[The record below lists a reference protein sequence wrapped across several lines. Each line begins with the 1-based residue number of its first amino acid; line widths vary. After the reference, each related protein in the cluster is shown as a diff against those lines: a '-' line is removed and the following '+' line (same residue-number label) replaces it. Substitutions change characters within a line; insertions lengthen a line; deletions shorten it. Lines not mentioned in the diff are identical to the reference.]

1 VKKTIWQ
8 SLPDY
13 SADWEPPEKKASDA
27 EVEARFYSEFARESE
42 TILRLTETVRDFS
55 RGELLRARL
64 RTENYPG
71 SALDDLHP
79 YCFRIV
85 FALIPRI
92 NLREIGWNQLKS
104 EQQKSLIDAFSR
116 PEPAFRR
123 LGKWEL
129 IEFAEKFIHP
139 TEPEYKYSDSDPVVR
154 HLADISPRWHAGSRL
169 YCRGIEEIAI
179 RIDWNQGPQAVK
191 KAMEEWFVRHK
202 RGLDRLKQEG
212 KLPDSA
218 HGSHMYHLRDETGA
232 KTPRRK
238 YLAALRGLGAMRLL
252 SSHTLL
258 EAIEKTKGY
267 KGKEDS
273 LYWGFIDDGEPA
285 GRRAWNRGIEYARRR
300 FQDLFYPRDNYS
312 LHIRRSRGLPE
323 IEEPISY
330 QRYCSRVAKN
340 KSRTARRRK
349 NRWECQRSGPRRLV
363 RCGYFMEVPF
373 RNWGDK
379 V

>member
-1 VKKTIWQ
+1 
-8 SLPDY
+8 
-13 SADWEPPEKKASDA
+13 
-27 EVEARFYSEFARESE
+27 
-42 TILRLTETVRDFS
+42 
-55 RGELLRARL
+55 
-64 RTENYPG
+64 
-71 SALDDLHP
+71 
-79 YCFRIV
+79 
-85 FALIPRI
+85 
-92 NLREIGWNQLKS
+92 
-104 EQQKSLIDAFSR
+104 LIDAFSR

-258 EAIEKTKGY
+258 EAIEITKG
-267 KGKEDS
+267 S
-273 LYWGFIDDGEPA
+273 LYSTDP
-285 GRRAWNRGIEYARRR
+285 RSQSAWNQGIMQARQT
-300 FQDLFYPRDNYS
+300 FQELFCFQYEHS
-312 LHIRRSRGLPE
+312 LRIRRSRGLPE
-323 IEEPISY
+323 LEEPISH
-330 QRYCSRVAKN
+330 QRYSLRTGKN
-340 KSRTARRRK
+340 K
-349 NRWECQRSGPRRLV
+349 
-363 RCGYFMEVPF
+363 
-373 RNWGDK
+373 
-379 V
+379 